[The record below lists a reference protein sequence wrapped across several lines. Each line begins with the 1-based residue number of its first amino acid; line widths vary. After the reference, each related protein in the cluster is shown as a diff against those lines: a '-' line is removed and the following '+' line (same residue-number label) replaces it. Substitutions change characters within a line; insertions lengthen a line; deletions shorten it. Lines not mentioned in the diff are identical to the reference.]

1 MFETTDTNPPETP
14 SEKRTRLRNNI
25 GVVLCTV
32 QKNGAYSSPEA
43 QIELAGDV
51 NAPAIQFD
59 FRDRTL
65 DEIKGFATLLLDYRH
80 LNPYSS
86 ISIHG
91 DTPDFNDTD
100 LTIRNFERIKEE
112 LRFLQ
117 DIVGDSYTVHPPL
130 ISSIVFKHLPV
141 EVQNG
146 LIENYAHVFIEAI
159 EEAVAHNNKFC
170 ISIENMPHGAK
181 DGLFGQTIEELLLL
195 IKKVREDLPRHG
207 ISEDI
212 AKNYIGI
219 TLDINNALN
228 DVDTVDYR
236 LILRRWFRGLGD
248 NIKVIYVNAPTSVTP
263 IFIDKYNLSIELAA
277 RYCPNAHIMLK
288 SKQDAETTIKIYRAS
303 KDITDEDLG

>member
-1 MFETTDTNPPETP
+1 MFETNDINLHESP
-14 SEKRTRLRNNI
+14 SEKRLRIKNNI

-32 QKNGAYSSPEA
+32 QKNGRYSSPEN
-43 QIELAGDV
+43 QIDLAGEI

-65 DEIKGFATLLLDYRH
+65 EEIKGFASMLLDYRH

-100 LTIRNFERIKEE
+100 LTIKNYERIREE

-117 DIVGDSYTVHPPL
+117 DIVGESYTVHPPL
-130 ISSIVFKHLPV
+130 ITSLVFKHLPP
-141 EVQNG
+141 EIQNG

-159 EEAVAHNNKFC
+159 EEAVAHDNKLC
-170 ISIENMPHGAK
+170 ISIENMAHGGPE
-181 DGLFGQTIEELLLL
+181 DLFGQTIDELLLL

-207 ISEDI
+207 ISEEI

-219 TLDINNALN
+219 TLDVNNALN
-228 DVDTVDYR
+228 DVEAIDYR

-248 NIKVIYVNAPTSVTP
+248 NIKIVYVNTPSNVTAV
-263 IFIDKYNLSIELAA
+263 FMDKYNLAIELAA
-277 RYCPNAHIMLK
+277 RYSPNARIMLK
-288 SKQDAETTIKIYRAS
+288 SKQDNETTKRIYRAS
-303 KDITDEDLG
+303 KDITEDDTQ